1 MNKPIKIIK
10 KLKID
15 PMLNKSNKYP
25 TCKSGSLNCSEA
37 ILKKPYKI
45 INKAET
51 TSNSINKE
59 LVFEILGRSSW
70 DALAPFY
77 KFQQAWVNTAY
88 NTFKDFDIYLILN
101 NTVKYLNVN

>member
-25 TCKSGSLNCSEA
+25 TCKSGSLNCSET

-51 TSNSINKE
+51 TPTLADFFKIKLIRMTKSIIPSNAAS
-59 LVFEILGRSSW
+59 
-70 DALAPFY
+70 
-77 KFQQAWVNTAY
+77 
-88 NTFKDFDIYLILN
+88 
-101 NTVKYLNVN
+101 